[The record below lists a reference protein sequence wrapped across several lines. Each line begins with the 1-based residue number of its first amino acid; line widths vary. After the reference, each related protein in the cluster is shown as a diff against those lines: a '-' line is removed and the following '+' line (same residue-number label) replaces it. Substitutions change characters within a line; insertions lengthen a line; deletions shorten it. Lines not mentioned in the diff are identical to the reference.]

1 VKGPKAPAPRG
12 LSVAVRTAK
21 GRSVASQRWLSR
33 QLNDPYV
40 VAAKAQG
47 WRSRAAFKLIEL
59 DERFHLIRPGSRVV
73 DLGAA
78 PGGWS
83 QVAVKQGAV
92 SLVGVDLL
100 PVDPIAGAVMLVGDF
115 SDVEVQDR
123 LAEALGGKADLVLSD
138 MAPNTTGHGATDH
151 LRIVALAEA
160 AVAFALE
167 VLAEDGGFVAKV
179 FQGGA
184 ERTVLEAL
192 KRHFSSVRHAKPPAS
207 RKESSELYVVA
218 TGFRGGGGAL
228 GGGSNSR

>member
-1 VKGPKAPAPRG
+1 MKGPKAPAPRG

-59 DERFHLIRPGSRVV
+59 DERFHLIRPGMRVV

-83 QVAVKQGAV
+83 QVAVKQGAASV
-92 SLVGVDLL
+92 VGVDLL
-100 PVDPIAGAVMLVGDF
+100 PVDPIGGAVMLVGDF

-123 LAEALGGKADLVLSD
+123 LVEMLGGKADLVLSD

-151 LRIVALAEA
+151 LRIVALAEEA
-160 AVAFALE
+160 LAFAVD
-167 VLAEDGGFVAKV
+167 VLAEGGGFVAKV

-218 TGFRGGGGAL
+218 TGFRGGGGAI
-228 GGGSNSR
+228 G